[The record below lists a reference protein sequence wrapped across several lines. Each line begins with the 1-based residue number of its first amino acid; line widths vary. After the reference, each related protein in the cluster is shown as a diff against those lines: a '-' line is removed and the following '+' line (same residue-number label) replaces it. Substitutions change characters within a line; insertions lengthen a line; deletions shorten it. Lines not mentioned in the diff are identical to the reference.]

1 MYDIGDLVYIKSRDI
16 INTDNELV
24 IILGEVVT
32 VTDSYILIHSVN
44 KDTDCISARFYPSE
58 FKTDVLYANSNINTL
73 KNVEIKPILDKQ
85 IKTYKDILR
94 EMSKSINLH
103 HDKYYTIQLSGS
115 RSSGFK
121 YKILR

>member
-1 MYDIGDLVYIKSRDI
+1 MYDIGDLVYLKSRDI
-16 INTDNELV
+16 IDTDNELV

-32 VTDSYILIHSVN
+32 VTDSYVLIHSIN

-58 FKTDVLYANSNINTL
+58 FKTDVLYVNSNINTL
-73 KNVEIKPILDKQ
+73 KNVEIKSILDKQ

-115 RSSGFK
+115 RSSEFK